1 MTTFTTQ
8 FAESYIKE
16 RCEGLNITAKNI
28 KRGGYAYHNKTR
40 DDKWRIE
47 YPQLDS
53 LYNFRIALHEIHH
66 IEDFIKFTEAN
77 DAKHMLN
84 VYDTRKEYELEF
96 DTEMKA
102 NREQLQLGFELTS
115 KQKTQTF
122 GYILYCLR
130 KSTNRG
136 MKAKSIRRDIRLFVD
151 RRLPKGITCEALEG
165 KNIQISYNNEKVQI
179 LEKIF
184 CANPYDANKID
195 KRYYRFNKIAT
206 VSL

>member
-16 RCEGLNITAKNI
+16 RCEGLNITTKNI

-40 DDKWRIE
+40 DNKWRIE
-47 YPQLDS
+47 YPKLDS

-77 DAKHMLN
+77 DATHMLN

-102 NREQLQLGFELTS
+102 NREQLQLGFELT
-115 KQKTQTF
+115 KEQENHTF

-136 MKAKSIRRDIRLFVD
+136 MKAKSIRRDIRLFID
-151 RRLPKGITCEALEG
+151 RRLPKGITCEVFEG
-165 KNIQISYNNEKVQI
+165 KNIQIHWSKNGVSI
-179 LEKIF
+179 DHKIF
-184 CANPYDANKID
+184 VGDD
-195 KRYYRFNKIAT
+195 KRRWYWKNITK
-206 VSL
+206 VVL